1 VEAGHHRQF
10 LVILAAV
17 AMHAGGGVGIV
28 AVVRPDITVGAFVI
42 LFAVY
47 AFLAAIAGAARAF
60 ASDRAGP
67 VAGYLLPALLSIA
80 PAG

>member
-1 VEAGHHRQF
+1 MR
-10 LVILAAV
+10 
-17 AMHAGGGVGIV
+17 AGGGVGIV
-28 AVVRPDITVGAFVI
+28 AVVWPDITVGAFVI

-60 ASDRAGP
+60 VRDRAGA